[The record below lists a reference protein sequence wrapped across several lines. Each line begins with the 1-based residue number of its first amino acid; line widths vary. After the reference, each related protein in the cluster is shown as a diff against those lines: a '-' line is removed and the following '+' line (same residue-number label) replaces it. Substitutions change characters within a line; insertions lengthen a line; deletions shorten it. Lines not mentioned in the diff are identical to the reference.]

1 MQTRCRS
8 ARIGAVVAA
17 ASVAAAISPLS
28 ALGRAPVVG
37 TSPHDG
43 ARVSSVRSVDVHFG
57 EAVLTGLIS
66 VKNANGAVVRAR
78 LAGLTGDRKRLRE
91 VFTRPLRRGRYTVRW
106 VILAADGAQQRGT
119 FRFSVR

>member
-1 MQTRCRS
+1 V
-8 ARIGAVVAA
+8 AAVLAAAVVG
-17 ASVAAAISPLS
+17 AAISPLS

-43 ARVSSVRSVDVHFG
+43 ARVSSVRSVDVRFG
-57 EAVLTGLIS
+57 GAVLTGLIS
-66 VKNANGAVVRAR
+66 VKDAKGAVVRAR

-106 VILAADGAQQRGT
+106 VVLAADGAQQRGT